1 VRATTQQGRYQFLAN
16 LNNIHTTRTWDTRIP
31 IGGTVATNARVVV
44 NDIGTWRKDGWF
56 HAEIPV
62 DNANGP
68 VYQDIRVYAA
78 VYDPTLQTDVVTVA
92 SGKVSVAQ
100 LMETPGYDNK
110 CALVSDS
117 RRQFVYN
124 AFGWLLEAQ
133 NAGVEPHLKANYS
146 YYPDGRR
153 ARKIVCEWDGSTW
166 VTQRVDQF
174 YYEGWHLVAETRTSG
189 STQTV
194 YRYTWGLD
202 VAGIRSGEY
211 GPEAGGIGGLLAIT
225 EVRGTETNV
234 YFPVAD
240 HNGNIHSLIDA
251 TSGVT
256 VANYEYDPYGVLV
269 GETGDRP
276 DRCSLR
282 FQSKYFDR
290 ETGLYYYGYRYY
302 DPLTTK
308 WLTRDPLGERGGVNL
323 TAFCEGDP
331 VNGVDPLGL
340 DVYVVYRQFNDIA
353 DGGELA
359 AQFNGGNRGGIGH
372 VYLAFDEVGVD
383 PGKWSALVDKYHN
396 DPDNPINPF
405 RRPNTLAETFS
416 FHPWSVRKLNG
427 KSDLSSDIGAKA
439 GLPRSWVTA
448 GSYIG
453 YNDDV
458 DQKAFLATKTRRKL
472 DGIEDFNFMS
482 EQKDQTPLNA
492 IIVKIPTTEEEQ
504 FSLYKKV
511 QESRQINN
519 INAESGDIGSYSVGW
534 KNCGY
539 WAVTM
544 LEKQHIPSIVRGFNN
559 GVGVDPNKIVN
570 LHRVGQVLTEG
581 VLRPASKGANA
592 IGAQWAPYS
601 DEREDNPVYG
611 LALGWHWGR

>member
-331 VNGVDPLGL
+331 VNQVDPDGRLHRENNPGVWDNSTDYGLMVADSWAEIPRAMACNVFDIIAWGVENSVAAPGRKIAGKAGDTLIEVAELPSVVALSDFQTSLGP
-340 DVYVVYRQFNDIA
+340 
-353 DGGELA
+353 
-359 AQFNGGNRGGIGH
+359 
-372 VYLAFDEVGVD
+372 LAFAPGPKQFTMAMGLLAVLKEDSVAAKLLSTVAKVERAVVADQRAIKILKGESSSIDQLLSMMDDIVKRPKLSAKYAETPKEIKWLRD
-383 PGKWSALVDKYHN
+383 LDGNPVRGKWSVSEEGFHTIRIQIGENKATAFHEYLHYALNKRGITVANEELFIEKFLYRHRNLLGLN
-396 DPDNPINPF
+396 DS
-405 RRPNTLAETFS
+405 E
-416 FHPWSVRKLNG
+416 V
-427 KSDLSSDIGAKA
+427 
-439 GLPRSWVTA
+439 
-448 GSYIG
+448 
-453 YNDDV
+453 DDV
-458 DQKAFLATKTRRKL
+458 L
-472 DGIEDFNFMS
+472 
-482 EQKDQTPLNA
+482 
-492 IIVKIPTTEEEQ
+492 
-504 FSLYKKV
+504 
-511 QESRQINN
+511 RQIQH
-519 INAESGDIGSYSVGW
+519 
-534 KNCGY
+534 
-539 WAVTM
+539 
-544 LEKQHIPSIVRGFNN
+544 LEAKQ
-559 GVGVDPNKIVN
+559 
-570 LHRVGQVLTEG
+570 
-581 VLRPASKGANA
+581 
-592 IGAQWAPYS
+592 
-601 DEREDNPVYG
+601 
-611 LALGWHWGR
+611 